1 MIKLEGQ
8 VINVF
13 HMDAGK
19 NKKGEEYDARDK
31 IQLLGELELPNG
43 ETKKELIDLTV
54 SDIDQYVGLVGKTIS
69 IAAGA
74 MSAGR
79 SVIFYVRK
87 GAKPTV
93 LAWLKT
99 RFLRSK

>member
-13 HMDAGK
+13 HVDAGT
-19 NKKGEEYDARDK
+19 NKKGETYDARDK

-54 SDIDQYVGLVGKTIS
+54 ADISPYLGLVGKVIS
-69 IAAGA
+69 IPVGA
-74 MSAGR
+74 ISSGR
-79 SVIFYVRK
+79 STTFYVRK
-87 GAKPTV
+87 GAKPSV
-93 LAWLKT
+93 L
-99 RFLRSK
+99 

>member
-1 MIKLEGQ
+1 MLNLTGQ

-13 HMDAGK
+13 HVDAGT
-19 NKKGEEYDARDK
+19 NKKGETYEARDK

-54 SDIDQYVGLVGKTIS
+54 ADSSPYLGLVGKSIS
-69 IAAGA
+69 LPVGA
-74 MSAGR
+74 ISSGR
-79 SVIFYVRK
+79 STTFYVRK

-93 LAWLKT
+93 L
-99 RFLRSK
+99 

>member
-1 MIKLEGQ
+1 MIKLEGE

-79 SVIFYVRK
+79 AVIFYVRK

-93 LAWLKT
+93 LA
-99 RFLRSK
+99 